1 MKKRTKNII
10 IVAVVIILFNA
21 VCLTGYYFLNKHLDG
36 VDYRGVMADCVE
48 YIENDNQFK
57 EEYGTPVKFV
67 EHENKKIQKH
77 KEGNSVIGLL
87 VSFYVEVDSGEF
99 YQVTMRTYKE
109 TDEWKIDYYE
119 VKKVRQENVK
129 NG

>member
-1 MKKRTKNII
+1 MNKKKKIIILSIAIFIVWCVVCLAVFSIIKKR
-10 IVAVVIILFNA
+10 
-21 VCLTGYYFLNKHLDG
+21 LDKA
-36 VDYRGVMADCVE
+36 DYLGFMEECIE
-48 YIENDNQFK
+48 YIKNDAQFK
-57 EEYGTPVKFV
+57 EDYGSPINFI
-67 EHENKKIQKH
+67 EHEDKKIQNKD
-77 KEGNSVIGLL
+77 EGSVNGLFIN
-87 VSFYVEVDSGEF
+87 FYVEVDSGEF